1 MPECHQLRSRAA
13 TNPAALRFREA
24 CALAECFG
32 FAFVRQRGTS
42 HRLYKRPGVLRMINL
57 QSGPNGMAKAYQVR
71 QLLMAIDDL
80 PLEEEP

>member
-1 MPECHQLRSRAA
+1 MPDCRQLRVRAA
-13 TNPAALRFREA
+13 SRPASLRFREA
-24 CALAECFG
+24 CELAECFG
-32 FAFVRQRGTS
+32 FTFVRQRGTS

-57 QSGPNGMAKAYQVR
+57 QPGPSGMAKAYQVR